1 MTYYLVLEY
10 RLEPS
15 APVEEYD
22 NKEDVIERI
31 LSAHA
36 STYRIFTNEVKL
48 TIEEQK

>member
-15 APVEEYD
+15 AVEEYD